1 MLEVAVGVEVET
13 DEVCDDLG
21 VRHHTLA
28 YACDGVF
35 GYQALIEQ
43 RFLPSLHQIL
53 CRNHRQYKNFS
64 NFTLGDH
71 DL

>member
-13 DEVCDDLG
+13 DEDCG
-21 VRHHTLA
+21 PRRPTS
-28 YACDGVF
+28 YACDGVL
-35 GYQALIEQ
+35 GHQALIEQ

-53 CRNHRQYKNFS
+53 CRNHWQYKNFS

>member
-13 DEVCDDLG
+13 DEDCDDLG

-28 YACDGVF
+28 TAF
-35 GYQALIEQ
+35 LGYQALIEQ